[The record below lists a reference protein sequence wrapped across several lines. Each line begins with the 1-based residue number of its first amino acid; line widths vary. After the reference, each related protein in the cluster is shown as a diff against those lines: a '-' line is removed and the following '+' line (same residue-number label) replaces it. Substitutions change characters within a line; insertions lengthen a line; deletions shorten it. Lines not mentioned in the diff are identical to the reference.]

1 MHFEEQRKR
10 CLRKSVFII
19 ILLSAFIFSGCKGK
33 EVSQPVS
40 GPPSTEISDQQE
52 KGIRPPQAAPSQGPV
67 QSMPVTPSN
76 TPPRI
81 SSFNVTPQ
89 SPGVGDKVKA
99 EVVASDREG
108 DRVDISYQWSKNDV
122 ALFETSDTLLLSG
135 DFKRGDKIS
144 LRVIPD
150 DGKSKG
156 MPLSVVMF
164 VANSSPVIKPS
175 PETFRFDGR
184 VYTDQV
190 KASDPDG
197 DTLAYSI
204 KSSPEGV
211 TIDPATGRISWNVP
225 ADFNGKATITAA
237 VNDGHG
243 GEATQISN
251 VEIMPEK
258 KK

>member
-1 MHFEEQRKR
+1 MHFEEQEKR
-10 CLRKSVFII
+10 CLTKSVFII

-40 GPPSTEISDQQE
+40 GPPATEISDQQG
-52 KGIRPPQAAPSQGPV
+52 KGITPQQVAPSQVPV
-67 QSMPVTPSN
+67 QSMPVTPAN

-81 SSFNVTPQ
+81 TSLNVTPQ
-89 SPGVGDKVKA
+89 IPGVGDKVKA

-108 DRVDISYQWSKNDV
+108 DRVDISYEWSKNDV
-122 ALFETSDTLLLSG
+122 ALFETSDTLLLSV

-175 PETFRFDGR
+175 PETFRFDGN
-184 VYTDQV
+184 VYSYQV
-190 KASDPDG
+190 KAADPDG
-197 DTLAYSI
+197 DPLSYSLN
-204 KSSPEGV
+204 SAPAGM
-211 TIDPATGRISWNVP
+211 TIDPLTGLIKWEVP
-225 ADFNGKATITAA
+225 PDFRGKTPITFS
-237 VNDGHG
+237 VTDGHG
-243 GEATQISN
+243 GEASQSYN
-251 VEIMPEK
+251 LEIKSEQNR
-258 KK
+258 